1 MRVRKDENLDEKTR
15 DTHPDLEPQQQIM
28 AKTPK
33 LTSEDAEAIALQ
45 ALGFLASDGARLMAL
60 LEATGSTPSDLRRMA
75 ETPGTLQAILDHI
88 TRDESLLLVFA
99 SEAGLDP
106 TRVTEAALLLEHGD
120 KGLRR

>member
-1 MRVRKDENLDEKTR
+1 
-15 DTHPDLEPQQQIM
+15 M

-33 LTSEDAEAIALQ
+33 LTTEDAEAIALQ
-45 ALGFLASDGARLMAL
+45 ALGFLASDSARLMAL

-75 ETPGTLQAILDHI
+75 ETPATLQAILDHI

-106 TRVTEAALLLEHGD
+106 TRVTQAALLLEHGD